1 MNSNIRLK
9 DFLTPAWLLIVVGL
23 VFGAYI
29 GLYQMFVGHVIN
41 AGQSVILTTP
51 LIAYIVLALTSTGI
65 LLTLSYG
72 ILKNNEAVMAQSRY
86 LLILSFAVLL
96 GGFASLATEL
106 GSLVNFI
113 WAFLTPNVKSPLWMI
128 SMIYTVINILL
139 VAGIALSLMSKGAR
153 PGRVWAWISL
163 VVGGTAAL
171 IMGAEFG
178 MAFARPDFQGAFA
191 SVLLPTA
198 GLMMGMGLVVAMQR
212 DARLAD
218 KLNPYFRQ
226 LAALF
231 AVLMIA
237 GMAYHWKDNTPTLI
251 GWVNPLMIVLFFAI
265 AILGGLAPRI
275 TALVGLVGGYW
286 ALHTYIIT
294 GQLFVLGPRVVW
306 DGQIAEYSFF
316 HIGEIGTLVLGV
328 ALAAALY
335 NLGRIFLLES
345 KEPVRGSARQAS
357 TATA

>member
-1 MNSNIRLK
+1 MNSNISLK
-9 DFLTPAWLLIVVGL
+9 DFLTPTWLLIIIGL
-23 VFGAYI
+23 AFGAYI
-29 GLYQMFVGHVIN
+29 GLYQMFIGHIIG

-72 ILKNNEAVMAQSRY
+72 ILKNNEAIMAQSRY

-96 GGFASLATEL
+96 GGFAALATEL

-113 WAFLTPNVKSPLWMI
+113 WAFLTPNLKSPLWMI
-128 SMIYTVINILL
+128 SMIYTAINILL

-163 VVGGTAAL
+163 IVGGTAAL

-178 MAFARPDFQGAFA
+178 MAFARPDYQGAFA

-198 GLMMGMGLVVAMQR
+198 GLMMGTGLVVAMQR
-212 DARLAD
+212 DVRLAE
-218 KLNPYFRQ
+218 KLSPYFRQ

-237 GMAYHWKDNTPTLI
+237 SVAYAWKDNNPNLI
-251 GWVNPLMIVLFFAI
+251 GWVNPLMVVLFFAV
-265 AILGGLAPRI
+265 AIVGGMVPRI
-275 TALVGLVGGYW
+275 AALVGLVGGYW

-294 GQLFVLGPRVVW
+294 GQLLVLGPRQVW
-306 DGQIAEYSFF
+306 DGEIAEYSFF
-316 HIGEIGTLVLGV
+316 QIGEIGTLVLGV

-335 NLGRIFLLES
+335 NLGRIFLLGS
-345 KEPVRGSARQAS
+345 GEPARRPARQAS
-357 TATA
+357 VAPA